1 MKRKWRLYLDTSV
14 FGGVFEATEGRDAAS
29 RQVLDAA
36 LSGQAVACFS
46 DTVVQ
51 ELMDAPP
58 RVRLLLESLPAE
70 CREEIALNHE
80 IRALSQAYIAA
91 GVVGPKWAED
101 TLHVAAATV
110 ARADAIVS
118 WNFKHMVRLDKIRA
132 YNAVNLAEG
141 YGMIQ
146 IISPKEVNFDE

>member
-1 MKRKWRLYLDTSV
+1 MKKWRLYLDTSV
-14 FGGVFEATEGRDAAS
+14 FGGVFETDEGRDASS

-36 LSGQAVACFS
+36 LSGQCMICFS
-46 DTVVQ
+46 DTVVR
-51 ELMDAPP
+51 ELADAPA
-58 RVRLLLESLPAE
+58 RVRLLIESLPAE
-70 CREEIALNHE
+70 CREEIAIDEE
-80 IRALSQAYIAA
+80 IRGLSRAYLAA
-91 GVVGPKWAED
+91 GVVGERWSDD

-132 YNAVNLAEG
+132 YNAINVAEG

-146 IISPKEVNFDE
+146 IVSAKEASFDE

>member
-14 FGGVFEATEGRDAAS
+14 FGGVFEAAEGRDAAS
-29 RQVLDAA
+29 RQVLDAV
-36 LSGQAVACFS
+36 LYGQAVACFS
-46 DTVVQ
+46 DTVLM
-51 ELMDAPP
+51 ELADAPE
-58 RVRLLLESLPAE
+58 RVRFLLESLPNE
-70 CREEIALNHE
+70 CREEIAINWE
-80 IRALSQAYIAA
+80 IRALSHAYLAA
-91 GVVGPKWAED
+91 EIVGRKWIED

-141 YGMIQ
+141 YGMVQ
-146 IISPKEVNFDE
+146 IVSPKEVNFDE